1 MGYKFRREATLEEI
15 SVKLNRLMLLGLFE
29 LVIGVL
35 AVVAGILAP
44 STVLLGGYAVLQLL
58 GCLIGIVAIVVG
70 VLTVA
75 NAIGIPLGII
85 ADVLTV
91 PFQLQLVTYLATVKG
106 ILCILCLMWVFGAFT
121 WTSFLF
127 YVFAIVV
134 DFGLAF
140 YGRQIINWIL
150 ARAPPKILKFKI

>member
-1 MGYKFRREATLEEI
+1 M
-15 SVKLNRLMLLGLFE
+15 
-29 LVIGVL
+29 
-35 AVVAGILAP
+35 
-44 STVLLGGYAVLQLL
+44 
-58 GCLIGIVAIVVG
+58 
-70 VLTVA
+70 
-75 NAIGIPLGII
+75 GII

-91 PFQLQLVTYLATVKG
+91 PFQLQLVTGLAAAKG
-106 ILCILCLMWVFGAFT
+106 ILCILCLMWVLGAFT

-150 ARAPPKILKFKI
+150 ARAPPKILRFKI